1 MSNVLRYDS
10 LLVHYLAAELDERLR
25 GRRLEGL
32 ALDPGRRIAVLDFEG
47 ESLSWNLHPAGGWI
61 TPGRAEVAPEPVP
74 LARRTRVGAVRSPR
88 DERVLIIEL
97 RGATRTPGRPTRLVI
112 ELLGNQWN
120 LIAIGPDDRI
130 VAALWRRRAG
140 GRELRPGQS
149 YAPTPAAGRR
159 GAERPLGLEEWRALL
174 HDVAPE
180 ERARVLVGAVAYLSP
195 LNVAAILGTAGAGG
209 AHGAGDARDAAEA
222 STPEAAARLDAAHAR
237 YLNLASLPPAAPRVL
252 ELAGGPQPYPLP
264 LPGVDAVPC
273 PTLLA
278 AMAEVAAVAG
288 GLPTSAAPTA
298 IPLEL
303 LEKVRERV
311 RRLERRRERLAAEL
325 EGAASAAQRDRRQAD
340 LLMGQLHLV
349 RKGMTEVALSDWEGG
364 TVTVALD
371 PALAP
376 VENAEQL
383 YERARREARAAE
395 RVPELLA
402 RLDRER
408 AELGR
413 LLERAERGEPV
424 LEELLAAAPASAA
437 EGRAGA
443 GRAAA
448 PPLPY
453 RRYQTSGGLEVRV
466 GRSSRAND
474 DLTFRHSSPN
484 DIWLHA
490 RDAAGAHVILRWGD
504 PEANPPARD
513 LTEAATLAALHSRAR
528 SSGLVAVDWTRRKYV
543 RKPRKSGPGLVAFER
558 GRTIFV
564 EPDAEVEK
572 RLRRGE

>member
-10 LLVHYLAAELDERLR
+10 LLVHYLAEELDERLR

-74 LARRTRVGAVRSPR
+74 LARRTRVGAVWSPR

-97 RGATRTPGRPTRLVI
+97 RGATRTPGRPTRLMI

-140 GRELRPGQS
+140 GRELRPGQP

-180 ERARVLVGAVAYLSP
+180 ERARVLIGAVAYLSP
-195 LNVAAILGTAGAGG
+195 LNIGAVLG
-209 AHGAGDARDAAEA
+209 
-222 STPEAAARLDAAHAR
+222 AAASLDAAHAR
-237 YLNLASLPPAAPRVL
+237 YLDLASLPPAAPRVL

-264 LPGVDAVPC
+264 LPGVDDVPC

-303 LEKVRERV
+303 LERVRERV

-413 LLERAERGEPV
+413 LLERTERGEPV

>member
-47 ESLSWNLHPAGGWI
+47 EALSWNLHPAGGWLL
-61 TPGRAEVAPEPVP
+61 PGRAEVAPEPVL
-74 LARRTRVGAVRSPR
+74 LARRTRVGGVWAPR

-97 RGATRTPGRPTRLVI
+97 RGAARTPGRPTRLVV
-112 ELLGNQWN
+112 ELQGNQWN
-120 LIAIGPDDRI
+120 LVAVGPDERI
-130 VAALWRRRAG
+130 VAVLWRRRAG
-140 GRELRPGQS
+140 DRELRPGQLYS
-149 YAPTPAAGRR
+149 QAPPAGRR
-159 GAERPLGLEEWRALL
+159 GASAPLAPEEWRDLL
-174 HDVAPE
+174 RDVAPA
-180 ERARVLVGAVAYLSP
+180 ERARVLIGAVAYLSP
-195 LNVAAILGTAGAGG
+195 LNVAAILGSTGADS
-209 AHGAGDARDAAEA
+209 AHGEVGARGEHQ
-222 STPEAAARLDAAHAR
+222 PHAAACLDAAYTR
-237 YLNLASLPPAAPRVL
+237 YRDLASLPPASPRVL
-252 ELAGGPQPYPLP
+252 ELAGGRQPYPLP
-264 LPGVDAVPC
+264 LPGVDDVPC

-278 AMAEVAAVAG
+278 AMAEVAAATG
-288 GLPTSAAPTA
+288 RAPTSAAPAA

-303 LEKVRERV
+303 LERVRARI

-325 EGAASAAQRDRRQAD
+325 EGAAIAAQRDRRQAD

-364 TVTVALD
+364 TVNVALD

-376 VENAEQL
+376 AENAERL
-383 YERARREARAAE
+383 YEQARREARAAE

-402 RLDRER
+402 RLEGER
-408 AELGR
+408 AALLG
-413 LLERAERGEPV
+413 LLDRAEQGEPV
-424 LEELLAAAPASAA
+424 LEELIAAVPEPAAA
-437 EGRAGA
+437 GRTGT
-443 GRAAA
+443 GHPAA

-453 RRYQTSGGLEVRV
+453 RRYRTSGGLEVRV

-474 DLTFRHSSPN
+474 ELTFRHSAPN

-504 PEANPPARD
+504 AEANPPARD

-543 RKPRKSGPGLVAFER
+543 RKPRKAGPGLVAFER
-558 GRTIFV
+558 GRTVFV
-564 EPDAEVEK
+564 EPDAEVER
-572 RLRRGE
+572 RLRRPSPP

>member
-10 LLVHYLAAELDERLR
+10 LLVHYLAEELDERLR

-74 LARRTRVGAVRSPR
+74 LARRTRVGAVWSPR

-97 RGATRTPGRPTRLVI
+97 RGATRTPGRPTRLMI

-140 GRELRPGQS
+140 GRELRPGQP

-180 ERARVLVGAVAYLSP
+180 ERARVLIGAVAYLSP
-195 LNVAAILGTAGAGG
+195 LNIGAVLG
-209 AHGAGDARDAAEA
+209 
-222 STPEAAARLDAAHAR
+222 AAASLDAAHAR
-237 YLNLASLPPAAPRVL
+237 YLDLASLPPAAPRVL
-252 ELAGGPQPYPLP
+252 ELAGGRQPYPLP
-264 LPGVDAVPC
+264 LPGVDDVPC

-278 AMAEVAAVAG
+278 AMAEVAAAAG

-303 LEKVRERV
+303 LERVRERV